1 MAGTTATHDVREI
14 RPEKSDRGG
23 IGGGSPGGNGYHGG
37 GGGDGMESSG
47 ASARVPQRTY
57 VTGMTVA
64 LGGILMF
71 FMALV
76 SAYIVR
82 KGMPNSGWVP
92 LPIFPRILWFN
103 TAVLAAS
110 SLMLS
115 HARRLLSADD
125 QAGFR
130 HFWGLTTILGIFF
143 LAGQIVAWRQLV
155 HAGVYLATNPSSSFF
170 YVFTAAH
177 GLHLLGG
184 IAALLSVLF
193 RPTHKLTQ
201 STATEVVSM
210 YWHFMDGLWVF
221 LFLLLILG
229 R

>member
-1 MAGTTATHDVREI
+1 MAGTTATHEVEVI
-14 RPEKSDRGG
+14 RPEKSGRN
-23 IGGGSPGGNGYHGG
+23 GGGSSSGGNGRYGG

-57 VTGMTVA
+57 ITGMTVA

-92 LPIFPRILWFN
+92 LPVFPRILWLN
-103 TAVLAAS
+103 TGVLVAS
-110 SLMLS
+110 SLMLA
-115 HARRLLSADD
+115 HARRLLSVDD

-130 HFWGLTTILGIFF
+130 HFWGVTTILGIFF
-143 LAGQIVAWRQLV
+143 LAGQVIAWRQLV

-184 IAALLSVLF
+184 IAALISVLF
-193 RPTHKLTQ
+193 RPTHKLTR
-201 STATEVVSM
+201 STATEVVGL

>member
-1 MAGTTATHDVREI
+1 MPSTTVTHDIDVI
-14 RPEKSDRGG
+14 RPGG
-23 IGGGSPGGNGYHGG
+23 TG
-37 GGGDGMESSG
+37 GGGDGGDRRYGGDDNQPSG
-47 ASARVPQRTY
+47 GRGSVPQRTY
-57 VTGMTVA
+57 ITGMTVG

-92 LPIFPRILWFN
+92 LPVFPRVLWLN
-103 TAVLAAS
+103 TAILVAS
-110 SLMLS
+110 SFTLAHS
-115 HARRLLSADD
+115 RRLFRADD
-125 QAGFR
+125 QPGFR
-130 HFWGLTTILGIFF
+130 HWWGVTTILGVFF
-143 LAGQIVAWRQLV
+143 LVGQVIAWGKFAS
-155 HAGVYLATNPSSSFF
+155 AGVFIATNPSSSFF
-170 YVFTAAH
+170 YLFTAAH
-177 GLHLLGG
+177 ALHLIGG
-184 IAALLSVLF
+184 VVALLAVLF
-193 RPTHKLTQ
+193 RPTHRLTR